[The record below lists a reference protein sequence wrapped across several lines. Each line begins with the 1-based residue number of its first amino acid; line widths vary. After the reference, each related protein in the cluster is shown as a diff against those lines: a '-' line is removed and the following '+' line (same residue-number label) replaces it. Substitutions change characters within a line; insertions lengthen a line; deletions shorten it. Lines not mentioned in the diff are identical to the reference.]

1 MDDKQESVSKNLEV
15 EDILKFFD
23 LVMLSD
29 YSALSWPP
37 YLRNLRDENWH
48 FGSSNFESPMMN
60 HLNHIM
66 NSGLE
71 PQDII
76 NELLDDPESLKGL
89 LYEQAEYDRE
99 FKSKTLRGFS
109 NSWRRRLL
117 SLNNYLA
124 YTNES
129 ILKIGGSVIQRHSY
143 EDPSPEL
150 DSWVIG
156 LGVYDSQGLTMG
168 DVSGIETEEEFSDFC
183 SEIDSDFSMAIE
195 QEKEAWNEYVLIHA
209 KASNV
214 LLIFLTIEKFSL
226 DVFYFM
232 NQAMGLEESFTPN
245 PKAPLVDERLR
256 ALKSSFGV
264 EFNYSPAAAEALF
277 KLRQARN
284 FYVHGDWGKFDSVLD
299 DLTTADLI
307 FIGSELIFA
316 VCEGI
321 QNRLSRP

>member
-48 FGSSNFESPMMN
+48 FGSNNFESPMMN

-89 LYEQAEYDRE
+89 LYEQAENDCE

>member
-48 FGSSNFESPMMN
+48 FGSNNFKSPMMN

-89 LYEQAEYDRE
+89 LHEQAEYDRE

-109 NSWRRRLL
+109 NFWRRRLL

-129 ILKIGGSVIQRHSY
+129 ILKIGGLVIQRHSY

-195 QEKEAWNEYVLIHA
+195 QEKEAWKEYVLIHA

-226 DVFYFM
+226 DVFHFM

-245 PKAPLVDERLR
+245 PKAPLIDERLR
-256 ALKSSFGV
+256 VLKSSFGV

>member
-1 MDDKQESVSKNLEV
+1 MDDKHESVSKNLASQH
-15 EDILKFFD
+15 ILKFFD

-37 YLRNLRDENWH
+37 YLRNLRDENWR
-48 FGSSNFESPMMN
+48 FGSNNFDSPMMN
-60 HLNHIM
+60 YLNHKM
-66 NSGLE
+66 NSGLKS
-71 PQDII
+71 QDII
-76 NELLDDPESLKGL
+76 DEWLADTASMKNLLH
-89 LYEQAEYDRE
+89 EQAEYDGK

-109 NSWRRRLL
+109 DFWRRRLL

-129 ILKIGGSVIQRHSY
+129 ILKIGRSVIQRHSY

-195 QEKEAWNEYVLIHA
+195 QEKEAWKEYVLIHA

-214 LLIFLTIEKFSL
+214 LLIFLTIEKFSS
-226 DVFYFM
+226 DVFHFM

-245 PKAPLVDERLR
+245 PKAPLIDERLR

-264 EFNYSPAAAEALF
+264 EFNYSPVAAEALF

-307 FIGSELIFA
+307 FIGSELIFS

>member
-37 YLRNLRDENWH
+37 YLRNLRDENWL
-48 FGSSNFESPMMN
+48 FGSNNFESPMMN

-245 PKAPLVDERLR
+245 PKAPLIDERLR